1 MVETAETAAWW
12 RRGVRL
18 LPPRFSQ
25 SWEIYASLLFLG
37 FFVLGVPAGKP
48 WDAVLAA
55 TALAVFL
62 VLFFWAYW
70 LSGTRVLLP
79 AAGIVA
85 IGLALLPANGGASAF
100 LSYAVAICCL
110 QLSPSWSVPVSL
122 GILASFLIA
131 ARFAGYDANYLAI
144 NVLVIVAVAAIYI
157 QVRRSESVTARL
169 RLREEELAFVH
180 KRAERRRIAHDLHD
194 HLGSALS
201 LIAVKAEL
209 ARRLGG
215 EGIAGVRGELA
226 DIADTARATLSDVR
240 QVIADYRATAFDGE
254 LQRATVLL
262 RSNGLTVDID
272 VASAL
277 GVDAKCENMLAMIL
291 CEAATNVARHARAKT
306 CRIKTEPRPG
316 GFRLVIADD
325 GCGARD
331 YDGLGV
337 RGMRE
342 RAIQIGAAFSIVR
355 TNGTVVTIDVPFEPS
370 VRPAAADAPA

>member
-1 MVETAETAAWW
+1 VVETTETAWW

-37 FFVLGVPAGKP
+37 FFILGVPVAEP
-48 WDAVLAA
+48 WAVVVAA
-55 TALAVFL
+55 VALAVFL

-70 LSGTRVLLP
+70 LSGVRVLLP
-79 AAGIVA
+79 AAGMVA
-85 IGLALLPANGGASAF
+85 IGLGLLPSNGGASAF
-100 LSYAVAICCL
+100 LGYAVAICCL
-110 QLSPSWSVPVSL
+110 QLPASWSVPVSV
-122 GILASFLIA
+122 GILATFLMGA
-131 ARFAGYDANYLAI
+131 GFAGYDPNYLAI
-144 NVLVIVAVAAIYI
+144 NSLVIVAVAAIYI

-215 EGIAGVRGELA
+215 EGIAGVRDELS
-226 DIADTARATLSDVR
+226 DIAATSRATLNDVR
-240 QVIADYRATAFDGE
+240 QVIGDYRATAFEGE
-254 LQRATVLL
+254 LQRAIVLL
-262 RSNGLTVDID
+262 RSNGLTVDVD
-272 VASAL
+272 VAGAL
-277 GVDAKCENMLAMIL
+277 GVDAKSENMLAMIL
-291 CEAATNVARHARAKT
+291 CEAATNVARHARADT
-306 CRIKTEPRPG
+306 CSIKTEPRAG
-316 GFRLVIADD
+316 GFRLVIADN

-342 RAIQIGAAFSIVR
+342 RALQIGASFSIAR
-355 TNGTVVTIDVPFEPS
+355 ANGTVVTVDVPVS
-370 VRPAAADAPA
+370 S

>member
-1 MVETAETAAWW
+1 M
-12 RRGVRL
+12 RL

-25 SWEIYASLLFLG
+25 TWEIYASLLFLG
-37 FFVLGVPAGKP
+37 FFVFGVRADEPWSLALAG
-48 WDAVLAA
+48 A
-55 TALAVFL
+55 ALAVFL
-62 VLFFWAYW
+62 ALFFWAYW
-70 LSGTRVLLP
+70 LSGPGVLAP
-79 AAGIVA
+79 AIGMSA
-85 IGLALLPANGGASAF
+85 IGLAFLPANGGASVF
-100 LSYAVAICCL
+100 LSYAVAICGL
-110 QLSPSWSVPVSL
+110 QLPPSWSIPASL
-122 GILASFLIA
+122 AILASLLIVA
-131 ARFAGYDANYLAI
+131 VLAGYDPNYLAI
-144 NVLVIVAVAAIYI
+144 NSLVIVAVAAIYI

-254 LQRATVLL
+254 LQRAMVLL
-262 RSNGLTVDID
+262 RSNGVTID
-272 VASAL
+272 VDVAPAL
-277 GVDAKCENMLAMIL
+277 GVDAKCENMLALIL
-291 CEAATNVARHARAKT
+291 CEAATNVARHARAKH
-306 CRIKTEPRPG
+306 CKIKTEPKPG

-342 RAIQIGAAFSIVR
+342 RALQIGAAFSIVR
-355 TNGTVVTIDVPFEPS
+355 ANGTVVTIDAPF
-370 VRPAAADAPA
+370 AASEKPVISDAPS